1 MNLGSDYTG
10 DDDQYDAEREDSD
23 DDTGNRSNSN
33 RNTRAKWVF
42 AMYWFNLNFFAY
54 QCFLCSIID
63 WMHTRT
69 Q

>member
-33 RNTRAKWVF
+33 RNTRAK
-42 AMYWFNLNFFAY
+42 
-54 QCFLCSIID
+54 
-63 WMHTRT
+63 
-69 Q
+69 